1 MRTNPF
7 FDSWL
12 FLIGATDDHRALG
25 IFQYVMVALLWA
37 LLFASVWIAFK
48 NSSEDSEQRRGGSA
62 IIWICRL
69 LIGSQWFQGCLWKL
83 PLPVSDGFKY
93 WTGQMG
99 EHAAFAFHREL
110 VKSVYLP
117 LITIIDPLVFLT
129 ELVFAVSLM
138 LGVGVRLVAIV
149 AAVYSLHLW
158 LGLYRHPGEWP
169 WNYMFLAIV
178 HVQFAV
184 YAAGRSLCLDALI
197 RPRAPRNELARR
209 ATLAVEVP
217 SRSSNLRD
225 ERWIALTCRSLAG
238 YA

>member
-7 FDSWL
+7 VDSWL

-25 IFQYVMVALLWA
+25 IFQYVMVALFWA

-48 NSSEDSEQRRGGSA
+48 NWSEDAEQRRGSNA

-69 LIGSQWFQGCLWKL
+69 LIGAQWFQGCLWKL
-83 PLPVSDGFKY
+83 PLPVSGGFKY

-117 LITIIDPLVFLT
+117 LITIIDPLVFLA

-138 LGVGVRLVAIV
+138 LGVSVRLVGVV

-169 WNYMFLAIV
+169 WNYMFLAIL

-184 YAAGRSLCLDALI
+184 YAAGRSLGIDALI
-197 RPRAPRNELARR
+197 RRRAPDN
-209 ATLAVEVP
+209 V
-217 SRSSNLRD
+217 
-225 ERWIALTCRSLAG
+225 LTRLVAQTG
-238 YA
+238 

>member
-25 IFQYVMVALLWA
+25 IFQYVMVALFWA

-48 NSSEDSEQRRGGSA
+48 NWSEDSEQRRASNA

-69 LIGSQWFQGCLWKL
+69 LIGAQWFQGCLWKL
-83 PLPVSDGFKY
+83 PLPVSGGFQY

-110 VKSVYLP
+110 VKNVYLP
-117 LITIIDPLVFLT
+117 FITIIDPLVFLA
-129 ELVFAVSLM
+129 ELAFAVSLM
-138 LGVGVRLVAIV
+138 LGLGVRFVAIV

-158 LGLYRHPGEWP
+158 LGLYGHPAEWP

-184 YAAGRSLCLDALI
+184 YAAGRSLGLDELI
-197 RPRAPRNELARR
+197 RRRAPGNAITRLA
-209 ATLAVEVP
+209 A
-217 SRSSNLRD
+217 
-225 ERWIALTCRSLAG
+225 LAG
-238 YA
+238 